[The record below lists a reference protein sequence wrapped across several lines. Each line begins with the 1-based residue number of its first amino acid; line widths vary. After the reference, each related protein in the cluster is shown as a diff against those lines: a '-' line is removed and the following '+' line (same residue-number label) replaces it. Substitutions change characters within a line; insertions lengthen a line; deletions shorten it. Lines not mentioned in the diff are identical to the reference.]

1 MVSGLER
8 HSSKL
13 GSEMVNGK
21 YNIVTEIRK
30 NPLGLTPRFVRTG
43 IRAEV

>member
-13 GSEMVNGK
+13 GPEMVNGK
-21 YNIVTEIRK
+21 CNIVTEIRK